1 MNPLDIRLE
10 SADLILRVP
19 ETGDAPAIARWCAD
33 WELARWTANIPHP
46 YALEDALRFV
56 ADARA
61 AIEAAR
67 TIAFALTPKEAP
79 GEVVG
84 MVSLMLDAL
93 GVEGDMGW
101 WVAPPWQGRGF
112 ATQAALVLVDFA
124 RAMGVARLTAG
135 TQAGNLPSQAVMRKI
150 GMRPAGKMIRAAP
163 ARGAP
168 RETLE
173 FVLTG

>member
-1 MNPLDIRLE
+1 LNPLDIRIE
-10 SADLILRVP
+10 TADLLLRAP
-19 ETGDAPAIARWCAD
+19 APGDAPDIARWCAD

-46 YALEDALRFV
+46 YTLTDAERFV
-56 ADARA
+56 ADARLA
-61 AIEAAR
+61 MEEARTVSFAIE
-67 TIAFALTPKEAP
+67 TLSEP
-79 GEVVG
+79 GPVIG

-93 GVEGDMGW
+93 GVEGDLGW
-101 WVAPPWQGRGF
+101 WVAPPWRGRGF
-112 ATQAALVLVDFA
+112 ATQAALAMVDFA

-135 TQAGNLPSQAVMRKI
+135 TQPENLPSQGVIRRI
-150 GMRPAGKMIRAAP
+150 GMRPAGRMMRAAP

>member
-1 MNPLDIRLE
+1 MNPLDIRLDC
-10 SADLILRVP
+10 ADLVLRVP
-19 ETGDAPAIARWCAD
+19 EAGDAPYIARWCAD

-46 YALEDALRFV
+46 YAPADAERFV

-61 AIEAAR
+61 AMEEAR
-67 TIAFALTPKEAP
+67 TVCFALDPKDEP
-79 GEVVG
+79 GRVAG

-93 GVEGDMGW
+93 GVEGDLGW
-101 WVAPPWQGRGF
+101 WVAPPWRRRGF
-112 ATQAALVLVDFA
+112 ATQAALAMVDFA
-124 RAMGVARLTAG
+124 RAMGVARITAG
-135 TQAGNLPSQAVMRKI
+135 TLPDNHPSQAVMRKI